1 MSEEKLD
8 EFLRTGKDWGRL
20 ATSVPGIYIQKLPA
34 NKSSPSKLVVEINP
48 VNEVG
53 APTKRRGM
61 IIRYEDEYTSLKAII
76 NNEKLPKLLK
86 MLDGVN
92 PGGGSRASKND
103 DVIII

>member
-8 EFLRTGKDWGRL
+8 EFLRTGKDWSRL
-20 ATSVPGIYIQKLPA
+20 ATSVPGIYIQKLPS

-48 VNEVG
+48 VNAVG

-61 IIRYEDEYTSLKAII
+61 IIRYDDEYTSLKTII

-86 MLDGVN
+86 MLDDVN

>member
-8 EFLRTGKDWGRL
+8 EFLRTGKDWSRL
-20 ATSVPGIYIQKLPA
+20 VTSVPGIYIQKLPA

-61 IIRYEDEYTSLKAII
+61 IIRYEDEYKSLKTII

-86 MLDGVN
+86 MLDGIN
-92 PGGGSRASKND
+92 PGGGSKASKND

>member
-1 MSEEKLD
+1 MSEEKLG

-20 ATSVPGIYIQKLPA
+20 STSVPGIYIQKLPA

-61 IIRYEDEYTSLKAII
+61 IIRYEDEYKSLKDIL

-86 MLDGVN
+86 MLDEVN
-92 PGGGSRASKND
+92 PGSGGKSKSD

>member
-8 EFLRTGKDWGRL
+8 EFLKTGKDWSRL
-20 ATSVPGIYIQKLPA
+20 ATSVPGIYIQKLPSS
-34 NKSSPSKLVVEINP
+34 KSSPSKLVVEINP

-61 IIRYEDEYTSLKAII
+61 IIRYEDEYLSLKEII
-76 NNEKLPKLLK
+76 NNDKLPKLLK
-86 MLDGVN
+86 MLEEVN
-92 PGGGSRASKND
+92 PGGGTKVSKND